1 MLTNEVI
8 CTCAEITKQQIVNTI
23 NKNGIKTIDK
33 VCEETGAGMICG
45 GCRPVIQEIINKY
58 TK

>member
-1 MLTNEVI
+1 MPTNEII
-8 CTCAEITKQQIVNTI
+8 CTCAEINKQQII
-23 NKNGIKTIDK
+23 DAIIKFKTKDIDL
-33 VCEETGAGMICG
+33 VCEKTGAGMICG